1 MSQSEL
7 YEGRKV
13 QLADQRTGI
22 IRFSGH
28 TQFAPGLWVGIEL
41 DDATGKNDGS
51 VQDHRYF
58 ECPMGHGMFVRPNT
72 LKLLAGPPAPFLPQ
86 PNKKPRPSSTIS
98 TGSTKGPAPLDPGLT
113 RRISVNAPSPTP
125 PTRTTRPTPRVS
137 AFCDFVS
144 FSTRF
149 LPFRTRF
156 QRAQTRSEKLTCYL
170 SYRLDRPRSSWALYR
185 RMPK

>member
-86 PNKKPRPSSTIS
+86 ANKKARPSSTIS
-98 TGSTKGPAPLDPGLT
+98 TGSTKGPATLDPGLT
-113 RRISVNAPSPTP
+113 RRISVNAASPTP
-125 PTRTTRPTPRVS
+125 PTRPTRNPRVS
-137 AFCDFVS
+137 ANRVLYLCRRVFYLFGRVS
-144 FSTRF
+144 NQLKRV
-149 LPFRTRF
+149 PK
-156 QRAQTRSEKLTCYL
+156 KLTFYF
-170 SYRLDRPRSSWALYR
+170 SYRRDRLRSN
-185 RMPK
+185 